1 FNFGICRTKK
11 GGDEGDDLIPKYPLF
26 PIPLIGHDFIY
37 SLTCSRSL
45 EVCQPLV
52 VEALPVQD
60 SKISIDEQP
69 KKPARLTVAS
79 ELSSVEE
86 ESEPE
91 VEIQYRWNSPRLMIL
106 CEDGDINCAMHYL
119 VESLHDPFAS
129 NSVATLLVQ
138 ESLLEEFI
146 DRVKDRLEPLSSE
159 ISGHPVFVDTLK
171 QLEHL
176 QARTTRGN
184 PETVPLNASPVLVYD
199 VSHRHLGKGP
209 TGVITVHT
217 FRTMKEAIELQ
228 SNESLP
234 FTSASIWSEKLA
246 AAYELVARFNILI
259 FLLNCF
265 YVDLAPISLP
275 FTMNQNSVKIVDGY
289 HYETLT
295 FRSKRKVIV
304 HPVGTIWGKLVRD
317 RALSK

>member
-1 FNFGICRTKK
+1 LFWYCRPK
-11 GGDEGDDLIPKYPLF
+11 GPIEEGNNLSYKSPLV
-26 PIPLIGHDFIY
+26 PVPLIGYDFIY
-37 SLTCSRSL
+37 SLNCTRSE
-45 EVCQPLV
+45 EVSQPLV
-52 VEALPVQD
+52 VEAKSDNKSTEHTAERQ
-60 SKISIDEQP
+60 
-69 KKPARLTVAS
+69 KKPARLTLAD
-79 ELSSVEE
+79 EISSTGEE
-86 ESEPE
+86 ETEPE

-129 NSVATLLVQ
+129 NSVASLLLQ

-159 ISGHPVFVDTLK
+159 ISHHPVFVQTLQK
-171 QLEHL
+171 LEHM

-184 PETVPLNASPVLVYD
+184 PKTVPLNASPVLVYD
-199 VSHRHLGKGP
+199 VSHRYLGKGP

-228 SNESLP
+228 SKEWLP
-234 FTSASIWSEKLA
+234 FTSATIWNEKLA
-246 AAYELVARFNILI
+246 AAYELVAQSKILI

-265 YVDLAPISLP
+265 YVDLGPISMA

-295 FRSKRKVIV
+295 FRSNRKVVV
-304 HPVGTIWGKLVRD
+304 HPVGTIWGLLVRD
-317 RALSK
+317 RAL